1 MSLFDRTGMLGP
13 LSDDKTLEEIFD
25 IKNFF
30 NTGYVPNGCYSH
42 SREMAYEPVS
52 EKGIQS

>member
-1 MSLFDRTGMLGP
+1 MLGP
-13 LSDDKTLEEIFD
+13 LSDGKTLDEIFN

-30 NTGYVPNGCYSH
+30 NTGYVPNEIYSH
-42 SREMAYEPVS
+42 SREMAYQPVS